1 MGFIIKPVVTEKMNA
16 VTEKSSVDKTIKVAN
31 EKSAKKH
38 NAVAETR
45 NYVVKN
51 KRHPEGLK
59 KEKTVYSYV
68 KQAQPKYG
76 FIVKPEANKFEI
88 KKEDRRFYIM
98 LQFLEVN
105 TIRYAGKRQSR
116 YTKAGLVRGQKNA
129 FKKAI
134 VTIKAGEEID
144 FYSNI

>member
-68 KQAQPKYG
+68 KQAHLLCKQHKKKQISPNFLKL
-76 FIVKPEANKFEI
+76 VKAQ
-88 KKEDRRFYIM
+88 
-98 LQFLEVN
+98 LN
-105 TIRYAGKRQSR
+105 TS
-116 YTKAGLVRGQKNA
+116 
-129 FKKAI
+129 
-134 VTIKAGEEID
+134 
-144 FYSNI
+144 S

>member
-59 KEKTVYSYV
+59 KEKLFTL
-68 KQAQPKYG
+68 
-76 FIVKPEANKFEI
+76 
-88 KKEDRRFYIM
+88 M
-98 LQFLEVN
+98 
-105 TIRYAGKRQSR
+105 
-116 YTKAGLVRGQKNA
+116 
-129 FKKAI
+129 
-134 VTIKAGEEID
+134 
-144 FYSNI
+144 

>member
-59 KEKTVYSYV
+59 KEKNCLLLCKASTAEVWVYC
-68 KQAQPKYG
+68 
-76 FIVKPEANKFEI
+76 EA
-88 KKEDRRFYIM
+88 
-98 LQFLEVN
+98 
-105 TIRYAGKRQSR
+105 
-116 YTKAGLVRGQKNA
+116 
-129 FKKAI
+129 
-134 VTIKAGEEID
+134 
-144 FYSNI
+144 